1 MSSSEPPPFNS
12 PGAADPPS
20 VPGASARRSV
30 PVGWVV
36 LVVVGALISL
46 LAIVPMVG
54 GSVLLW
60 ANATQRDDDG
70 FFTTPSERLETTS
83 YAITSDEIDLGADP
97 TDRQTR
103 LDLGDVVT
111 LRLDATGTSE
121 RPTFVG
127 IGPKDD
133 VDRYLSGVGLAEVD
147 DIRFGPF
154 AVDYRYQEGGAP
166 PNPPGDEQ
174 FWVASVEGPG
184 DQSLVWEPESGSW
197 AVVVMNADARPGVSV
212 DVVLG
217 AKSDWVLGIG
227 IGLVVA
233 GALGLLIGAT
243 LLVVGVVGLARGA
256 HIDLTGA
263 EGRPGQP
270 IRLEGRLDE
279 PLSRWLWLVKWL
291 LLIPHL
297 IVLAVLWIAF
307 SVVTLI
313 AFFAIL
319 FTERYP
325 RSLFD
330 FNLGVLRW
338 TWRVTYYGY
347 SALGTDRYPPF
358 SMGPE
363 PDYPATFSVVYP
375 ERLSRGLVLIKW
387 WLLAIPQYF
396 VLAIIGGGLAIGF
409 GDGWWWGGYPFGG
422 FIGLLVLF
430 AAMALLF
437 VGKYPRGIFDLV
449 MGLNRWVYRVIT
461 YVALM
466 RDDYPPFRLDQ
477 GGSEPE
483 PGAPPPIPPPQ
494 AATEP
499 LGTEVRV

>member
-1 MSSSEPPPFNS
+1 M
-12 PGAADPPS
+12 
-20 VPGASARRSV
+20 

-36 LVVVGALISL
+36 LVVVGALFSL
-46 LAIVPMVG
+46 IAIGPLVG
-54 GSVLLW
+54 GGLLLW

-70 FFTTPSERLETTS
+70 FFTTPSERIETTS
-83 YAITSDEIDLGADP
+83 YAITSEEIDLGADP
-97 TDRQTR
+97 TDRRTR
-103 LDLGDVVT
+103 VHFGDVVT
-111 LRLDATGTSE
+111 VRLDATGTGE
-121 RPTFVG
+121 GAIFVG
-127 IGPKDD
+127 IGPKDE
-133 VDRYLSGVGLAEVD
+133 VDRYLSGVALAEVD
-147 DIRFGPF
+147 DIRFAPYS
-154 AVDYRYQEGGAP
+154 VDYRYRDGGAP
-166 PNPPGDEQ
+166 PNPPGEED
-174 FWVASVEGPG
+174 FWVASVQGSG
-184 DQSLVWEPESGSW
+184 DQSLVWEPESGTW
-197 AVVVMNADARPGVSV
+197 AVVVMNADGRPGVSV
-212 DVVLG
+212 DVALG
-217 AKSDWVLGIG
+217 AESDWVLAIG
-227 IGLVVA
+227 IGLMVA
-233 GALGLLIGAT
+233 GTLGLLLGAT

-256 HIDLTGA
+256 HIDLTGT
-263 EGRPGQP
+263 EGHHGQP

-330 FNLGVLRW
+330 FNVGVLRW

-358 SMGPE
+358 TMGPE
-363 PDYPATFSVVYP
+363 PDYPATFSVAYP

-387 WLLAIPQYF
+387 WLLAIPQYL
-396 VLAIIGGGLAIGF
+396 VLGIIGGGLTIGF
-409 GDGWWWGGYPFGG
+409 GDAWWWSGYSFGG

-430 AAMALLF
+430 AAVTLLF
-437 VGKYPRGIFDLV
+437 VKQYPRGVFDLV
-449 MGLNRWVYRVIT
+449 MGLNRWVYRVLT

-477 GGSEPE
+477 GDGELEPE
-483 PGAPPPIPPPQ
+483 APSPTHPPQ
-494 AATEP
+494 GEAVPRETDV
-499 LGTEVRV
+499 LV

>member
-1 MSSSEPPPFNS
+1 
-12 PGAADPPS
+12 
-20 VPGASARRSV
+20 
-30 PVGWVV
+30 VGWVI
-36 LVVVGALISL
+36 LVIVGAFISL
-46 LAIVPMVG
+46 LALAPLAG
-54 GSVLLW
+54 GGVLLW

-97 TDRQTR
+97 TDRRTR
-103 LDLGDVVT
+103 LDLGDIVT
-111 LRLDATGTSE
+111 LRLDATSTSE
-121 RPTFVG
+121 RATFIG
-127 IGPKDD
+127 IGPKEE
-133 VDRYLSGVGLAEVD
+133 VDRYLSGVALAQID
-147 DIRFGPF
+147 DINF
-154 AVDYRYQEGGAP
+154 APYSVDYRYQEGGAP
-166 PNPPGDEQ
+166 PNPPGGED
-174 FWVASVEGPG
+174 FWVASVVGPG
-184 DQSLVWEPESGSW
+184 DQQLVWEPESGSW
-197 AVVVMNADARPGVSV
+197 AVVIMNADARPGVSV
-212 DVVLG
+212 DMALG
-217 AKSDWVLGIG
+217 AKSSWVLGIG
-227 IGLVVA
+227 IGLLVA
-233 GALGLLIGAT
+233 GGLGLLLGAT
-243 LLVVGVVGLARGA
+243 LLVVGVVGLARGS

-263 EGRPGQP
+263 AARPGQP

-279 PLSRWLWLVKWL
+279 PLSRWLWVVKWL

-307 SVVTLI
+307 SVVTVI

-363 PDYPATFSVVYP
+363 PDYPATFSIAYP

-396 VLAIIGGGLAIGF
+396 VLAVLGGGLAIGL
-409 GDGWWWGGYPFGG
+409 GDGSRWFGYPFGG

-430 AAMALLF
+430 AGFALLF
-437 VGKYPRGIFDLV
+437 VGVYPRGIFDLV
-449 MGLNRWVYRVIT
+449 LGLNRWVYRVIA
-461 YVALM
+461 YVTLM

-483 PGAPPPIPPPQ
+483 PETPPPTTGPSQ
-494 AATEP
+494 TAVEP
-499 LGTEVRV
+499 RETEVLT

>member
-1 MSSSEPPPFNS
+1 
-12 PGAADPPS
+12 
-20 VPGASARRSV
+20 
-30 PVGWVV
+30 VGWVV
-36 LVVVGALISL
+36 LVVVGTLISL
-46 LAIVPMVG
+46 LAIGPLVG
-54 GSVLLW
+54 GGFLLW

-97 TDRQTR
+97 TDRRTR
-103 LDLGDVVT
+103 VDLGDVVT
-111 LRLDATGTSE
+111 LRLDATGTGE
-121 RPTFVG
+121 GATFVG
-127 IGPKDD
+127 IGPEDE
-133 VDRYLSGVGLAEVD
+133 VDRYLSGVGLAQVD
-147 DIRFGPF
+147 DIRFAPY
-154 AVDYRYQEGGAP
+154 AVDYHYQSGGAP
-166 PNPPGDEQ
+166 PNPPGEEE

-184 DQSLVWEPESGSW
+184 DQSLVWEPASGTW
-197 AVVVMNADARPGVSV
+197 AVVVMNADGRAGVSV
-212 DVVLG
+212 DVALG
-217 AKSDWVLGIG
+217 AKSTWVLGIG
-227 IGLVVA
+227 IGLIVA
-233 GALGLLIGAT
+233 GALGLLLGAT

-263 EGRPGQP
+263 ERHPRQP
-270 IRLEGRLDE
+270 VRLEGRLDE

-291 LLIPHL
+291 LLIPHV

-325 RSLFD
+325 RPLFD

-363 PDYPATFSVVYP
+363 PDYPATFSVAYP

-387 WLLAIPQYF
+387 WLLAIPQYL
-396 VLAIIGGGLAIGF
+396 VLAIIGGGLTVGF
-409 GDGWWWGGYPFGG
+409 GDAWRWSGYPLGG
-422 FIGLLVLF
+422 FLGLLVLF

-437 VGKYPRGIFDLV
+437 VRQYPRGIFDLV
-449 MGLNRWVYRVIT
+449 MALNRWVYRVIT

-477 GGSEPE
+477 GGTEPE
-483 PGAPPPIPPPQ
+483 AETPPPTRPSQ
-494 AATEP
+494 ARAQSPET
-499 LGTEVRV
+499 GVRA